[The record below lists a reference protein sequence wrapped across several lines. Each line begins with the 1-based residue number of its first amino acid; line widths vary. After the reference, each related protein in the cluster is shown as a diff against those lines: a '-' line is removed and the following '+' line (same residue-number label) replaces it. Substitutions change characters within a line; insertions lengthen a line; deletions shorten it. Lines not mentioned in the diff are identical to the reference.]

1 MNRLGDLYRL
11 LRPHAAPHIVALV
24 AVVFLGLGSAMLQKG
39 AYVLLL
45 PTWKILFPVEES
57 SAISSELELLIPT
70 GEAGSTGVEPEGAS
84 GADAGSDVD
93 SGDGD
98 GDGDDESAEDDD
110 GIVAAL
116 EARFTAWKDAA
127 QRAIIGDS
135 ELLAREDSEPQRR
148 RALWTVGIIVAIMAL
163 VAAITQYG
171 MGVLAGYV
179 SLRMVVSLRM
189 QLARHLMGLS
199 MRYHTG
205 RQFGDLLSRISSDV
219 GRTTQVVQLVLKDL
233 VQEPLMFFVSIGFAM
248 LIAPLPTLFVLL
260 GLPLFIAPI
269 AILMRKIRKSSHRS
283 ATQLGSTFQVLT
295 QMFQGVRTVKAYRA
309 EERELQRFQDTN
321 EDFVHVTMKMV
332 RATTLSRAW
341 TIFFTN
347 FGIAAL
353 VVVFGLLVVSRYITQ
368 DGGEMLTFFLM
379 ISQASSHLKRTTR
392 TIAQVAESQGPA
404 QRLLELL
411 AEEPEVVERDD
422 PVQIESLGD
431 GVCFEGVGFE
441 YPEDEAEDASSTD
454 VRRFSLSKIDLEV
467 RPGETLALVGAS
479 GSGKSTLL
487 DLVARFVDPTSG
499 RVTVGG
505 HDLRDI
511 SFDSWT
517 AHYAL
522 VTQSP
527 FLFHTTIAENI
538 RYGRPD
544 ATQSEVEAA
553 ARAAH
558 IHEFIQALP
567 EGYETDV
574 RDAGTR
580 LSGGQ
585 RQRIT
590 IARAILRDPELLLL
604 DEATSALDTESEK
617 AVQAALEE
625 VMVGR
630 TTIVIA
636 HRLSTI
642 RNADRICV
650 LEEGRIVEI
659 GSHDEL
665 LERGGVYAR
674 LHAVQAV

>member
-39 AYVLLL
+39 AYLLL
-45 PTWKILFPVEES
+45 DPTWTILFP
-57 SAISSELELLIPT
+57 
-70 GEAGSTGVEPEGAS
+70 GEDVPSIVVDM
-84 GADAGSDVD
+84 ADAVPA
-93 SGDGD
+93 DG
-98 GDGDDESAEDDD
+98 EEAEVSDD
-110 GIVAAL
+110 GGILVAFKEKL
-116 EARFTAWKDAA
+116 NEWKDAG
-127 QRAIIGDS
+127 QHAIIGDP
-135 ELLAREDSEPQRR
+135 ELLAADPDLRKD
-148 RALWTVGIIVAIMAL
+148 ALWRVGGIVAVMAL
-163 VAAITQYG
+163 LAGLFQYG
-171 MGVLAGYV
+171 MGVLAGFV

-199 MRYHTG
+199 MRYHSG

-233 VQEPLMFFVSIGFAM
+233 VQEPLMFVVSIGFAM
-248 LIAPLPTLFVLL
+248 FIAPLPTLFVLL

-332 RATTLSRAW
+332 RASTLSRAW

-353 VVVFGLLVVSRYITQ
+353 VVVFGMLVVGGYVSQ
-368 DGGEMLTFFLM
+368 NGGEMLTFFLM

-411 AEEPEVVERDD
+411 AEEPDVVEREE
-422 PVQIESLGD
+422 PVQIDSLGA

-441 YPEDEAEDASSTD
+441 YPEDEGEDAGSTD

-517 AHYAL
+517 SHYAL